1 MKNRKQLPTFKALN
15 RKIDVASVLRQCEQD
30 NLFDYSKFNDI
41 KKSADS
47 RYKNFLVGNGFSKNK
62 FFIRED
68 EEKLEGELYKQLY
81 LTGYKYDTNA
91 VIEEKETTTKYRLRR
106 IQPDHPDYV
115 PELDEHNYGK
125 WNENVKGAF
134 ADLLNSFKSPLT
146 RVRLAVLM
154 PNMTIKKHVD
164 YDPSYICRYH
174 IPLIT
179 NKDVEFG
186 MEVNGEEEL
195 FNMPADGSI
204 YFFNSG
210 LPHWV
215 SNKSSE
221 PRLHLIVDTNGQLD
235 LDT

>member
-1 MKNRKQLPTFKALN
+1 M
-15 RKIDVASVLRQCEQD
+15 
-30 NLFDYSKFNDI
+30 
-41 KKSADS
+41 
-47 RYKNFLVGNGFSKNK
+47 
-62 FFIRED
+62 
-68 EEKLEGELYKQLY
+68 
-81 LTGYKYDTNA
+81 TGYKYDTDT
-91 VIEEKETTTKYRLRR
+91 VIEEKESTVKSRLRR
-106 IQPDHPDYV
+106 IQPGHPDYV

-186 MEVNGEEEL
+186 MEVNGKEEL
-195 FNMPADGSI
+195 FSMPADGSI

-221 PRLHLIVDTNGQLD
+221 PRLHLILDTNGQLD

>member
-1 MKNRKQLPTFKALN
+1 MKTRKQLPAFKSLT
-15 RKIDVASVLRQCEQD
+15 RKIDVHSVLKQCED
-30 NLFDYSKFNDI
+30 DGLFDYSKFNDI
-41 KKSADS
+41 QKSADS
-47 RYKNFLVGNGFSKNK
+47 RYKNFLVGNSFSKNK

-68 EEKLEGELYKQLY
+68 EEQLEGELYKQLY
-81 LTGYKYDTNA
+81 LTGYKYDTNT
-91 VIEEKETTTKYRLRR
+91 VIEETESTTRSRLRR
-106 IQPDHPDYV
+106 IQPDHPDYI

-125 WNENVKGAF
+125 WNDNVKGAF
-134 ADLLNSFKSPLT
+134 SDVLSSFKSPLT

-154 PNMTIKKHVD
+154 PGMTIKKHVD

-179 NKDVEFG
+179 NDEVEFG
-186 MEVNGEEEL
+186 MEVNGQEQL
-195 FNMPADGSI
+195 FKMPADGSI

-215 SNKSSE
+215 SNKSNE